1 MSADRTE
8 ITSRNMQIAVREV
21 SHLQA
26 GIAQ

>member
-1 MSADRTE
+1 MLANRTE
-8 ITSRNMQIAVREV
+8 ITSRNMQIAGRKL